1 MGCLPITRQRR
12 IHCKPD
18 LNSGSISYLHITQ
31 TASTIPIV
39 FSTAIYALKHRANLQ
54 PGEVRFNY
62 FTTIVEERML
72 MMPQSVLIHS
82 AAGGVGIAAIQLA
95 KQMGA
100 KVHSS

>member
-1 MGCLPITRQRR
+1 
-12 IHCKPD
+12 
-18 LNSGSISYLHITQ
+18 
-31 TASTIPIV
+31 
-39 FSTAIYALKHRANLQ
+39 
-54 PGEVRFNY
+54 
-62 FTTIVEERML
+62 ML